1 MLINNIFQFI
11 YGDAHGIG
19 YLLDPR
25 YVDAKMDKQL
35 KGEIEEFL
43 FNFPL
48 KTADIS
54 QEEEK
59 AQIYRQLTEYII
71 SANGEKNRRSFRFQ
85 MLIQKRKSTLEYWL
99 TDGLV
104 WPALQKIA
112 IKVFTMAASSASS
125 ERNFS
130 TFGFIHS
137 KLRNLLSSETVRK
150 LVFVKTNAN
159 EVDWCPEDETDDT
172 ETTEEALED

>member
-1 MLINNIFQFI
+1 MLVKDRFQFI
-11 YGDAHGIG
+11 YGDAHEIG

-25 YVDAKMDKQL
+25 YVGAKMDKQL

-85 MLIQKRKSTLEYWL
+85 MLVQKRKFTLEYWL

-104 WPALQKIA
+104 WPALQK
-112 IKVFTMAASSASS
+112 
-125 ERNFS
+125 
-130 TFGFIHS
+130 
-137 KLRNLLSSETVRK
+137 
-150 LVFVKTNAN
+150 
-159 EVDWCPEDETDDT
+159 
-172 ETTEEALED
+172 

>member
-25 YVDAKMDKQL
+25 YVGAKMDKQL

-85 MLIQKRKSTLEYWL
+85 IWFRK
-99 TDGLV
+99 
-104 WPALQKIA
+104 
-112 IKVFTMAASSASS
+112 KVHA
-125 ERNFS
+125 
-130 TFGFIHS
+130 
-137 KLRNLLSSETVRK
+137 
-150 LVFVKTNAN
+150 
-159 EVDWCPEDETDDT
+159 
-172 ETTEEALED
+172 